1 MELNQLYYFRVAAET
16 QNITEAA
23 ERLHIT
29 QPTLS
34 KVIKRLETD
43 LGVQLFDRRPSRLEL
58 NPYGGSFL
66 VYVNQALDALDR
78 GQQYLES
85 MKTGENRGLR
95 MVSTFFGIPSM
106 MVEQYVKLHPDL
118 PVIEINETPENVL
131 TMLLND
137 HADYALTLFPL
148 DHPEIEPI
156 VSIREPLL
164 LVVPES
170 MDPPASPVR
179 LADYESA
186 RFGIFEGGK
195 DLNATYLRCCSE
207 AHFVPNIVYRST
219 RSQIVHQLVNELG
232 VCTLMP
238 AHMVLNNWN
247 NLPPETQQRIR
258 LVDEP
263 KCYRTIC
270 LSGRRQSQDAA
281 LEKSGFS
288 DFAEY
293 ARYFIQSI
301 DRDVSNLLRDR
312 QP

>member
-1 MELNQLYYFRVAAET
+1 MELNQLYYFRAAAET

-23 ERLHIT
+23 EKLHIS

-43 LGVQLFDRRPSRLEL
+43 LGVKLFDRRPSRLEL

-66 VYVNQALDALDR
+66 VYVNQALDALER
-78 GQQYLES
+78 GKQYLDS
-85 MKTGENRGLR
+85 MKTGENQGLR

-106 MVEQYVKLHPDL
+106 LVEQYVKLHPEL

-131 TMLLND
+131 SMLLND
-137 HADYALTLFPL
+137 HADFAMTLFPL
-148 DHPEIEPI
+148 DHPEVETI

-164 LVVPES
+164 LLVPES
-170 MDPPASPVR
+170 MEPPASPVR
-179 LADYESA
+179 LKDYESA

-219 RSQIVHQLVNELG
+219 RSQIIYQLVNELE
-232 VCTLMP
+232 VCTLLP
-238 AHMVLNNWN
+238 AHMALHNWAD
-247 NLPPETQQRIR
+247 LPESTRKRIR

-270 LSGRRQSQDAA
+270 LSRRQ
-281 LEKSGFS
+281 KSEEQGLDMEGFS
-288 DFAEY
+288 EFA
-293 ARYFIQSI
+293 RSFIQRI
-301 DRDVSNLLRDR
+301 DRDVSNLLAEN
-312 QP
+312 QS

>member
-1 MELNQLYYFRVAAET
+1 M
-16 QNITEAA
+16 
-23 ERLHIT
+23 
-29 QPTLS
+29 
-34 KVIKRLETD
+34 
-43 LGVQLFDRRPSRLEL
+43 
-58 NPYGGSFL
+58 
-66 VYVNQALDALDR
+66 
-78 GQQYLES
+78 
-85 MKTGENRGLR
+85 
-95 MVSTFFGIPSM
+95 
-106 MVEQYVKLHPDL
+106 
-118 PVIEINETPENVL
+118 
-131 TMLLND
+131 
-137 HADYALTLFPL
+137 
-148 DHPEIEPI
+148 
-156 VSIREPLL
+156 
-164 LVVPES
+164 
-170 MDPPASPVR
+170 
-179 LADYESA
+179 
-186 RFGIFEGGK
+186 
-195 DLNATYLRCCSE
+195 
-207 AHFVPNIVYRST
+207 
-219 RSQIVHQLVNELG
+219 VNELG

>member
-23 ERLHIT
+23 EKLHIS

-34 KVIKRLETD
+34 KVIKRLEAD
-43 LGVQLFDRRPSRLEL
+43 LGVKLFDRRPSRLEL

-66 VYVNQALDALDR
+66 VYVNQALDALER
-78 GQQYLES
+78 GKQYLDS
-85 MKTGENRGLR
+85 MKTGENQGLR
-95 MVSTFFGIPSM
+95 LVSTFFGIPSI
-106 MVEQYVKLHPDL
+106 MVEQYVKQHPDL
-118 PVIEINETPENVL
+118 SVIEISETPENVL
-131 TMLLND
+131 SMLLND
-137 HADYALTLFPL
+137 HADFAMTLFPI
-148 DHPEIEPI
+148 DHPEMETI

-164 LVVPES
+164 LMVPES

-179 LADYESA
+179 LADYQSA

-219 RSQIVHQLVNELG
+219 RSQIVHQLVNELE
-232 VCTLMP
+232 VCTLLP
-238 AHMVLNNWN
+238 AHMVLSSWGKI
-247 NLPPETQQRIR
+247 PEATRRRIR

-270 LSGRRQSQDAA
+270 LSGRRREGEGDLNQR
-281 LEKSGFS
+281 
-288 DFAEY
+288 DFANF
-293 ARYFIQSI
+293 ARHYIQTI
-301 DRDVSNLLRDR
+301 DRDISSLLKDY
-312 QP
+312 QS